1 MLTLGDVFDQTEN
14 IKNKSILPKLSPLDN
29 SISSVSTT
37 EESIQTSLLSIQID
51 EYESSSQGTVKV
63 EVRLKFVI

>member
-14 IKNKSILPKLSPLDN
+14 IKNKSISPKLSPLDN